1 MDVVEV
7 MVVPTI
13 TFREEVATE
22 TSLDPK
28 TTEVD
33 TNLGPKT
40 TEVITT
46 EVDTNLVPKTT
57 EVNTNLGPKT
67 TEAEISLEVIIME
80 VETGAVVLLVILIKV
95 ESMRLKVK
103 WDGWHLQAVAEAV
116 AVEPALNLPRSRS
129 VSWSERVTIWFRP
142 EESSSPRL
150 ERMVNLLLS
159 SPTTSDLRRSRTSW
173 SSNIGEFIIFK
184 TNIVFLQFTID
195 FNSFTLSFLI
205 SFKYFI

>member
-1 MDVVEV
+1 MVVV
-7 MVVPTI
+7 VVVPTI

-57 EVNTNLGPKT
+57 EVNTNLDPKT
-67 TEAEISLEVIIME
+67 MEAEISLEVIIME

-116 AVEPALNLPRSRS
+116 AVEPALN
-129 VSWSERVTIWFRP
+129 
-142 EESSSPRL
+142 
-150 ERMVNLLLS
+150 
-159 SPTTSDLRRSRTSW
+159 
-173 SSNIGEFIIFK
+173 
-184 TNIVFLQFTID
+184 
-195 FNSFTLSFLI
+195 
-205 SFKYFI
+205 